1 MEICSSVTLETSVD
15 PYRMTQTLTCE
26 EIDSS
31 AIQSLALLVEVAED
45 GEIIETT
52 TAKRSTGALGE
63 TEVLDV
69 RVSNAPRIV

>member
-1 MEICSSVTLETSVD
+1 MEICSSVTLEISVD
-15 PYRMTQTLTCE
+15 PNRMTQTLTCE

-63 TEVLDV
+63 TEVLDLK
-69 RVSNAPRIV
+69 VSNAPRIV